1 MDLGAEFPI
10 EAIAVWNRS
19 EENGKYVDRLEG
31 FWLTVLDAERQVV
44 FSRKNNKAPAESAR
58 FELGGNPTD
67 QIRRAAINAIT
78 YIPGHD
84 VETFVTLAGFAQKDD
99 QRNASV
105 RGLQRIPRYRWP
117 NDAAVIRPL
126 VTALVNNAKSV
137 DAAERATVTV
147 RTSLQLANDLSGLLP
162 ADEAKAAKAEIG
174 DLGVR
179 MITIRT
185 IPHRMR
191 YDRPEIAV
199 QAGKSI
205 EIVLENTDIMPH
217 NLLITSPGNMM
228 EVAMAAERMATSP
241 DAFAKGFVPDSKHIL
256 FTTKLLQAG
265 ETERLVITAPSQPG
279 DYPYVCTFPGHWR
292 TMVGVMHVVADVDKY
307 LAENPIAE
315 PTEEIVVRPFVRD
328 WKMEDL
334 QSKVGDLKGR
344 SFKNGKQ
351 LFSTIACFACHKM
364 NDIGGAVGPDLAKLD
379 TKKDRLHILQSMI
392 DPSKEIDKKF
402 QGWVA
407 VTLAGKQFTG
417 MKIAEDDKS
426 VTLMPNPL
434 GLDKCEPIV
443 LDKEDIDILEPS
455 PISLMPA
462 KLLNTMSLEEIL
474 DLLAYIESRGNP
486 NHGVFK

>member
-1 MDLGAEFPI
+1 MYERVEPLLHGLPEQFAKAAEKEKATTGRYVRVALPGNRRVLTLAEVEVFSKGQNVARRGKAKQSNVGFGGVPERAIDGNKDGAFAKGGQTHTAESTRDPFWEVDLGAEFPI

-105 RGLQRIPRYRWP
+105 RGPQRIPRYRWP

-191 YDRPEIAV
+191 YDRP
-199 QAGKSI
+199 
-205 EIVLENTDIMPH
+205 
-217 NLLITSPGNMM
+217 
-228 EVAMAAERMATSP
+228 
-241 DAFAKGFVPDSKHIL
+241 
-256 FTTKLLQAG
+256 
-265 ETERLVITAPSQPG
+265 
-279 DYPYVCTFPGHWR
+279 
-292 TMVGVMHVVADVDKY
+292 
-307 LAENPIAE
+307 
-315 PTEEIVVRPFVRD
+315 
-328 WKMEDL
+328 
-334 QSKVGDLKGR
+334 
-344 SFKNGKQ
+344 
-351 LFSTIACFACHKM
+351 
-364 NDIGGAVGPDLAKLD
+364 
-379 TKKDRLHILQSMI
+379 
-392 DPSKEIDKKF
+392 
-402 QGWVA
+402 
-407 VTLAGKQFTG
+407 
-417 MKIAEDDKS
+417 
-426 VTLMPNPL
+426 
-434 GLDKCEPIV
+434 
-443 LDKEDIDILEPS
+443 
-455 PISLMPA
+455 
-462 KLLNTMSLEEIL
+462 
-474 DLLAYIESRGNP
+474 
-486 NHGVFK
+486 